1 MLIFLTNYR
10 KNYVSTSSFKV
21 SWHEMPVVWVTVFRD
36 FFNIS
41 ELLQVHFCMVRTEV
55 TYVSDF
61 QLIIQLTWESY
72 QVNFEF
78 F

>member
-1 MLIFLTNYR
+1 
-10 KNYVSTSSFKV
+10 
-21 SWHEMPVVWVTVFRD
+21 MPVVWVTVFRD
-36 FFNIS
+36 FLYIS